1 MPNINWNKDRYLNK
15 FYILQEEFIGTP
27 LRINFIDGE
36 FLVFNFESSKLDIN
50 KTKNLLSNLKNDIVK
65 IVKHFE
71 IQGWISKFD
80 VILNESNE
88 YAFLDIGIDP
98 PMRLLKI

>member
-15 FYILQEEFIGTP
+15 YILQEEFIGTP

-80 VILNESNE
+80 VIQMNLMSMHS
-88 YAFLDIGIDP
+88 LI
-98 PMRLLKI
+98 